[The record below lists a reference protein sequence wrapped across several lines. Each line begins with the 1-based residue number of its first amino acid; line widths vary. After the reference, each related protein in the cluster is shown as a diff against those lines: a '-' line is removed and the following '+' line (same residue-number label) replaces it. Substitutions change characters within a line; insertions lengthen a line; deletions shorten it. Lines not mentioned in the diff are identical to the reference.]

1 MDFELNENQKMFRD
15 MVRDFTRQ
23 HIAPIAHEMDVKG
36 DMPDTLIAALRE
48 GGFFGLTFPERYGGL
63 GVDTLT
69 YGLVVEELSKASAG
83 VSVMLTVHNS
93 VGSYPVALYGSDELK
108 QEFLP
113 RMAAG
118 EIAAFC
124 VTEAGAGSDASA
136 LQATARRDG
145 DHYVLNGA
153 KSFVTN
159 GARAAF
165 YVILAREPGTTGHK
179 GTHAFLVERD
189 TPGLSVAKKED
200 KMGLRASDT
209 TDLNFD
215 NCRVPAR
222 NLLGQLGEGFKLA
235 MTALDG
241 GRIGIAAQ
249 SIGVAQA
256 ALDAAIRYAQQ
267 RSQFGQKIAKFQGLR
282 WMIADMATE
291 LEAARQLTMS
301 AAAMKDQK
309 AKFTRQASMAKL
321 FASEMVNRV
330 TANAVQIHGGYGFT
344 KDYEVE
350 RYYRDARVFTIYEG
364 TSEIQRVVISNHLLR
379 DRRAP

>member
-36 DMPDTLIAALRE
+36 DMPDTLITALRE
-48 GGFFGLTFPERYGGL
+48 GGFFGLTFPEQYGGL

-93 VGSYPVALYGSDELK
+93 VGSYPVALFGTDEVK
-108 QEFLP
+108 RKFLP

-145 DHYVLNGA
+145 DHYVLSGA

-165 YVILAREPGTTGHK
+165 YVILAREPGSHGNK

-209 TDLNFD
+209 AVIALDD
-215 NCRVPAR
+215 ARVPASHR
-222 NLLGQLGEGFKLA
+222 LGDEGAGLRVA
-235 MTALDG
+235 LTALDG
-241 GRIGIAAQ
+241 GRIGIAFQALG
-249 SIGVAQA
+249 IGQA
-256 ALDAAIRYAQQ
+256 CLDAAIAYAKV
-267 RSQFGQKIAKFQGLR
+267 REQFGQSLASQPVIAHK
-282 WMIADMATE
+282 IADMGTE
-291 LEAARQLTMS
+291 LEAARLLS
-301 AAAMKDQK
+301 WHAAWLKDQGRPH
-309 AKFTRQASMAKL
+309 TREAAMAKL
-321 FASEMVNRV
+321 MASEAAGR
-330 TANAVQIHGGYGFT
+330 AADAAVQIHGGYGFC
-344 KDYEVE
+344 KEYDVE
-350 RYYRDARVFTIYEG
+350 RYYRDVRVTRIYEG
-364 TSEIQRVVISNHLLR
+364 TSEIQRLVIARKLL
-379 DRRAP
+379 AGQ